1 MPRGILQAILR
12 FLCQKPEARTSL
24 EAPETH
30 GTKVNA
36 EETLREHL
44 YQLEVLGSVFDFGLR
59 SVKLSSFS
67 L

>member
-30 GTKVNA
+30 GTKLNS
-36 EETLREHL
+36 EETLREPL
-44 YQLEVLGSVFDFGLR
+44 DQLVVLGSVFDFGLR
-59 SVKLSSFS
+59 SVKHNSFS

>member
-36 EETLREHL
+36 EETLREPL
-44 YQLEVLGSVFDFGLR
+44 YQLVLLGSVFNFGLR
-59 SVKLSSFS
+59 LVKRSSFS

>member
-1 MPRGILQAILR
+1 MPRGVLQAILR

-36 EETLREHL
+36 EDTLREHL
-44 YQLEVLGSVFDFGLR
+44 YQLEVLGSVFRFWFKVG
-59 SVKLSSFS
+59 
-67 L
+67 